1 MSDCPKCGHWIGMFV
16 HACPPAWE
24 VRDADDCDDQDWTSV
39 CAHDEDAAATFY
51 ADQLDS
57 RMGEGPHARTV
68 LVRKPGENAAAR
80 YSVTFEYSIDYSARE
95 VS

>member
-1 MSDCPKCGHWIGMFV
+1 MTLALPT
-16 HACPPAWE
+16 WE
-24 VRDADDCDDQDWTSV
+24 VRDASDCLGAHWTPV
-39 CAHDEDAAATFY
+39 CAGDENSAATLY
-51 ADQLDS
+51 AVRLDA
-57 RMGEGPHARTV
+57 RIAQGPHARTV